1 MPNVPK
7 RKCWWLTTGVSKL
20 QFTSWTQAYF
30 CKLHFIGTRPHFFI
44 SILFMVPFMLQRQTW
59 IDATQTAWP
68 TKKKKP
74 KVFTIWGLDGKSA
87 NSWPRTKTGIDS
99 ISEST
104 PSVQQVG
111 LTCRRRLC
119 VDQIQLCNINLL
131 GAAVDIFVLAANY
144 LSNWIYKIPSILLF
158 EKIPLLIRQHI
169 KGQCSQPNSNPCSF
183 HSSTKTYFLSPLGS
197 LSFF

>member
-1 MPNVPK
+1 MAYNG
-7 RKCWWLTTGVSKL
+7 LANYNL
-20 QFTSWTQAYF
+20 QAGPRLIFVNYILLGHGHTSLFLYCLWFLLCYKGRPEQMQHR
-30 CKLHFIGTRPHFFI
+30 LHGP
-44 SILFMVPFMLQRQTW
+44 Q
-59 IDATQTAWP
+59 
-68 TKKKKP
+68 KKKKVP

-144 LSNWIYKIPSILLF
+144 L
-158 EKIPLLIRQHI
+158 
-169 KGQCSQPNSNPCSF
+169 PN
-183 HSSTKTYFLSPLGS
+183 
-197 LSFF
+197 